1 MMTPAKNLKNICIIL
16 ISYIIIS
23 CNTSLISVEKS
34 PNPKLKSYTKPGLFA
49 FDGTWNKFE
58 TKSVIVDFYNEV
70 ESAEKLY
77 YEGSSTLGTE
87 VYPTI
92 ERALNDLCTK
102 ITSGKIDSAF
112 AIGLSRGAIAAVSFA
127 SRANEYC
134 HRAIPFLWVGLVD
147 PVNTTI
153 YDLPTVMPYSG
164 KIPCV
169 LIHKEK
175 KWENVL
181 TTKMIQNC
189 NSAVIAMPK
198 THHDLSFYS
207 EVTLALMAAADFLSE
222 GVIKFKNRQHTS
234 DVPIESKYYPVRQN

>member
-1 MMTPAKNLKNICIIL
+1 MTSSPRRLTNILIIIL
-16 ISYIIIS
+16 SQIAIGCKTNLLSE
-23 CNTSLISVEKS
+23 EKN
-34 PNPKLKSYTKPGLFA
+34 PNPNRQSYTKPGLFA

-70 ESAEKLY
+70 VSAEKLY

-92 ERALNDLCTK
+92 ERALNDLCNK
-102 ITSGKIDSAF
+102 ITSGKIDSAI

-127 SRANEYC
+127 TRASEYC
-134 HRAIPFLWVGLVD
+134 HQAIPFLWVGLVD

-153 YDLPTVMPYSG
+153 YDLPTVMPYNG

-189 NSAVIAMPK
+189 NSAVISMPK
-198 THHDLSFYS
+198 SHHDMSFYS
-207 EVTLALMAAADFLSE
+207 EVTLALMASADHLSE
-222 GVIKFKNRQHTS
+222 GVIKFKNRQNNS
-234 DVPIESKYYPVRQN
+234 GVPIESKYYPVRQN